1 MVSSDNLLC
10 YSDWTITFTINT
22 VSSDKQVVTAI
33 SHNNKLIAIFSKRLT
48 KPQRNHNTTEK
59 EHLAMVE

>member
-22 VSSDKQVVTAI
+22 VFSDKQVVTAI
-33 SHNNKLIAIFSKRLT
+33 SHNKLIAIFSKRLT

-59 EHLAMVE
+59 EHLAIVE